1 MCNLER
7 PFCTWQ
13 RLFVQRAP
21 LPLRKCA
28 SRENRAQRPWP
39 RCHPVPPVRSAYASC
54 PPSGRPAVAALTG
67 RCFHERASARSA
79 RSALVSRASSPDVQN
94 GCAKGTSQI
103 AHRNGH
109 SAFVLFFY
117 VQFGT
122 SLLHITRAFRAGT
135 APAWRGPTRSAR
147 RSRSHSAAAPP
158 HKLAAGCQRGTVRAV
173 R

>member
-13 RLFVQRAP
+13 RLFVQGAP
-21 LPLRKCA
+21 PLRKCA
-28 SRENRAQRPWP
+28 SRENRAQHPWS

-54 PPSGRPAVAALTG
+54 PPSGRPVVAALTG
-67 RCFHERASARSA
+67 RCFHERASARC
-79 RSALVSRASSPDVQN
+79 RAQRPCLKSIIPR
-94 GCAKGTSQI
+94 CAKGTSQI
-103 AHRNGH
+103 AHRMSR
-109 SAFVLFFY
+109 SACIIFSY

-147 RSRSHSAAAPP
+147 RSCSHSAAAPP
-158 HKLAAGCQRGTVRAV
+158 RKPAAGCQRGTVRAV